1 MIELLEWLHWT
12 NGQPSFFLTNTQ
24 DDVGRRSVQE
34 HRMEV
39 AYDEEM
45 EDEESDADDF
55 IVDDDGRPITEKKKK
70 VIENIF
76 YKIYYELPS
85 YFKYLSLDFFFLL
98 FCTFQA
104 RRIFNDVNLQEGQD
118 IFGVDFD
125 YDEFEKYG
133 DEYESESEAEDDYE
147 DEGVDGERE
156 KRPKKAAKKK
166 TTKKSI
172 FEIYEPSELKRGHFT
187 DVDNEVSLNDFN

>member
-1 MIELLEWLHWT
+1 M
-12 NGQPSFFLTNTQ
+12 
-24 DDVGRRSVQE
+24 
-34 HRMEV
+34 
-39 AYDEEM
+39 
-45 EDEESDADDF
+45 
-55 IVDDDGRPITEKKKK
+55 
-70 VIENIF
+70 
-76 YKIYYELPS
+76 
-85 YFKYLSLDFFFLL
+85 
-98 FCTFQA
+98 
-104 RRIFNDVNLQEGQD
+104 QEGQD

-133 DEYESESEAEDDYE
+133 DDYESESEAEDDYE

-187 DVDNEVSLNDFN
+187 DVDNEVSKSMVFVSIFETHNDFSKFYWYTNQIKQNFPLISHENL

>member
-1 MIELLEWLHWT
+1 ML
-12 NGQPSFFLTNTQ
+12 Q
-24 DDVGRRSVQE
+24 DHEGRRSVQE
-34 HRMEV
+34 HSRME
-39 AYDEEM
+39 AEFDEEG

-70 VIENIF
+70 VSCDVQFVVCKQINCFYQIF
-76 YKIYYELPS
+76 V
-85 YFKYLSLDFFFLL
+85 
-98 FCTFQA
+98 QA

-125 YDEFEKYG
+125 FDEFEKYG
-133 DEYESESEAEDDYE
+133 EDYESESGDDDYE
-147 DEGVDGERE
+147 DEVGGERE

-166 TTKKSI
+166 TAKKSI

-187 DVDNEVSLNDFN
+187 DVDNEVSQKKKLIVNEKNSIKISVYLFLLADSKNRYP